1 MTDITIGCKPL
12 PILVCF
18 TRMNWILEPW
28 PWYVSGPLIGLM
40 VPILLFIGSAFG
52 ISGNL
57 ETICSIAG
65 AGKISDYFKVDISPK
80 LPRLFFAVGAIL
92 GGFIAGQLLTEE
104 HYAVELSDAAKTTIS
119 GYGISDFSG
128 LQPSELFNWDFLT
141 SSTGIILLGL
151 GGFLIG
157 FGTRYAGGCTSGHSI
172 TGLSSLQWPSLIA
185 TIGFFVGGLITTYLI
200 LPLLF

>member
-1 MTDITIGCKPL
+1 
-12 PILVCF
+12 
-18 TRMNWILEPW
+18 MNWILEPW